1 MSDLSYTVESYLAAI
16 AISTKKRV
24 LVEGRYDRQH
34 LNNLLSVIAPKNRI
48 HIDAAQYIKSNDRR
62 LSKNNRLK
70 VEAVHEGAMARGITS
85 VSFLC
90 DREFRAFSINESIN
104 DELNGHYMQDRL
116 HWTYGHSMEN
126 YFFNKE
132 ILVDAYKYLFAGE
145 EKNTVFEL
153 FESALESAFILLA
166 AVTLA
171 SKEMN
176 RLTFPLS
183 VLNWKDFIVNEEG
196 VSLKLLDALTWEV
209 NDDNKRFYES
219 FIQYLSITKSSTPVI
234 CARISRGHTAM
245 VILQRIFSSCIYHA
259 SFKINPEL
267 AEEGANKF
275 SNISEELLANS
286 LSESWVRKVDRSQ
299 MNYPVSL
306 FDDMIS

>member
-1 MSDLSYTVESYLAAI
+1 MSDLAYTVESYLAAI

-34 LNNLLSVIAPKNRI
+34 LNNLLSVIAPKNKI
-48 HIDAAQYIKSNDRR
+48 HIDAAQYIKSNDQKI
-62 LSKNNRLK
+62 SKNNRLK
-70 VEAVHEGAMARGITS
+70 VEFIHEGAMARGITS

-104 DELNGHYMQDRL
+104 DELNGHYIQDRL

-132 ILVDAYKYLFAGE
+132 ILVDAYKFLFSGE
-145 EKNTVFEL
+145 EKNSVFKL
-153 FESALESAFILLA
+153 FEDSLESAFVLLA

-171 SKEMN
+171 SKEMD

-183 VLNWKDFIVNEEG
+183 IINWKDFIVNEEG
-196 VSLKLLDALTWEV
+196 ASLKVYDALTWNV
-209 NDDNKRFYES
+209 NDTNKKFHES
-219 FIQYLSITKSSTPVI
+219 FLKYLSITKSSTPVI

-245 VILQRIFSSCIYHA
+245 VILQRIFSACIYHA
-259 SFKINPEL
+259 SFEINPKL

-275 SNISEELLANS
+275 SNISEESLANA
-286 LSESWVRKVDRSQ
+286 LSESWVRKIDRSQ

-306 FDDMIS
+306 FDDMIK